1 MPLKTTAWTD
11 DEKKA
16 HSEKS
21 MRAKIEAAAAYKGCT
36 VEELAAMPERELLK
50 LQYLGRKTV
59 GFLQNPRRGDP
70 LQKPKSPEA
79 LEQPDE

>member
-21 MRAKIEAAAAYKGCT
+21 MRVRIKAAAAYKGCT
-36 VEELAAMPERELLK
+36 AEELAAMPERELLK
-50 LQYLGRKTV
+50 LQNLGRKTV
-59 GFLQNPRRGDP
+59 DFLQ
-70 LQKPKSPEA
+70 KSKKG
-79 LEQPDE
+79 